1 MKGWK
6 NIQSKI
12 SLQVEMPTHT
22 LSKRKVRQDWQEDVG
37 PAQRGRDLQ
46 ELRGSSHPS
55 DGEQGT
61 GWKGRLAC
69 SWMCVEPWR
78 RTLGPIGR
86 LMHTQKLWI

>member
-1 MKGWK
+1 
-6 NIQSKI
+6 
-12 SLQVEMPTHT
+12 MPTYT
-22 LSKRKVRQDWQEDVG
+22 LSKGKVRQDWQEDVG

-55 DGEQGT
+55 AGEQGT

-86 LMHTQKLWI
+86 LMHTRNYGFGRLGGSVD